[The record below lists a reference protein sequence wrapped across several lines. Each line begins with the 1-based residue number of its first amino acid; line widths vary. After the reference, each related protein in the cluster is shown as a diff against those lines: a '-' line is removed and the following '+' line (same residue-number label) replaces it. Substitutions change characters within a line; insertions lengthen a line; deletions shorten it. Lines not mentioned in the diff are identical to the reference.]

1 MNRQIQI
8 ILFAK
13 DSSKS
18 YVVDFTEDD
27 TIASL
32 KGKLLKKYDL
42 KQDKLNLILCGKVLS
57 EETTLKNLSLSPL
70 TYLTATIPSSTSTN
84 NPQCVPIRSE
94 SSEDS
99 TENGSF
105 HVFCKPCS
113 SMRRGKLRVYCA
125 VCKSSAIILDREPSR
140 WSDVLQ

>member
-70 TYLTATIPSSTSTN
+70 T
-84 NPQCVPIRSE
+84 
-94 SSEDS
+94 
-99 TENGSF
+99 
-105 HVFCKPCS
+105 
-113 SMRRGKLRVYCA
+113 
-125 VCKSSAIILDREPSR
+125 
-140 WSDVLQ
+140 